1 MAAARAVDDGGAGAV
16 TWVGCDASVEDDETV
31 GKGAVGSSDW
41 PAAVVEADPVAGS
54 AWRFGVSVGDAAV
67 GLPRG
72 LSSRAGGEFSVPDAG
87 ASPAAVDRAV
97 GLCSPAGG
105 EF

>member
-1 MAAARAVDDGGAGAV
+1 MAAARSVDVGAGAV
-16 TWVGCDASVEDDETV
+16 PWVGCDAPVEGDDTV
-31 GKGAVGSSDW
+31 GEGAVGSSDW
-41 PAAVVEADPVAGS
+41 PAAVAEADPVVGP

-67 GLPRG
+67 GLSKG
-72 LSSRAGGEFSVPDAG
+72 LSSRAGGEFSVPDPG
-87 ASPAAVDRAV
+87 ASPAAVDGAV

>member
-1 MAAARAVDDGGAGAV
+1 VDDGGAGAV
-16 TWVGCDASVEDDETV
+16 PWVGCDAPVGGDETV
-31 GKGAVGSSDW
+31 GEGVVGSVDW
-41 PAAVVEADPVAGS
+41 PAAVVEADPVVGP

-67 GLPRG
+67 ELSKG
-72 LSSRAGGEFSVPDAG
+72 LSSCAGGEFSVPGAG
-87 ASPAAVDRAV
+87 TSPAVVDPLL

>member
-1 MAAARAVDDGGAGAV
+1 MAAARAVDDDGAV
-16 TWVGCDASVEDDETV
+16 AVSWAGCDASIEGDETV
-31 GKGAVGSSDW
+31 GEGAVGSSDW
-41 PAAVVEADPVAGS
+41 PAAVAEADPVVGP

-67 GLPRG
+67 GLSKG

-97 GLCSPAGG
+97 GLCPPAGG